1 MRKRVYFDIF
11 DGPGWPSPVQLQRYF
26 LAAPGQRWLFE
37 SRNDCIADAMRNGY
51 LSQAALPRRLSPG
64 RSTLVARCPSH
75 HHAYQLPY

>member
-1 MRKRVYFDIF
+1 MERWQFFQNEHRQWCWSRVQP
-11 DGPGWPSPVQLQRYF
+11 DGALQTSKKC
-26 LAAPGQRWLFE
+26 FE